1 MEYQKIKI
9 LLNKINDQS
18 SKRKIIELDEANG
31 VPNEIYKTGKQIEF
45 YTLEMKSI
53 LCDYCWSWGR
63 SSSTIREER
72 NKQIAFK
79 IVHHS
84 LFALFK

>member
-18 SKRKIIELDEANG
+18 SKRKIIELDEAN
-31 VPNEIYKTGKQIEF
+31 KTGKQIEF